1 MVREVENNSVPEWVE
16 ILLGEKFFTP
26 CSLHISCKK
35 NDKTFFCLFCR
46 SAICFSCFSS
56 HRTHALLQIRRYVYH
71 EVVLLGDAEKLMN
84 CSLVQPYTTNRAKV
98 VFLKERRR
106 GKRRGLR
113 SSSSSSSSGGGGWRS
128 NNNNGNLCITCFR
141 NLQYPYLFC
150 SLSCKINQK
159 VNEKIEIIN
168 KQKRKYEN
176 LPPRTTTEN
185 QTPTSVLDRDF
196 SSAAAVKLAKKNN
209 RSCVK
214 SLAAVLCR
222 PRCFPIS
229 GFATAVNRR
238 KGVPQR
244 SPLT

>member
-1 MVREVENNSVPEWVE
+1 MVSMVREGENNSVPEWLE

-26 CSLHISCKK
+26 CSIHKSCKK

-71 EVVLLGDAEKLMN
+71 EVIRLGDAEKLLN

-98 VFLKERRR
+98 VFLKHRR
-106 GKRRGLR
+106 GKRRGG
-113 SSSSSSSSGGGGWRS
+113 S
-128 NNNNGNLCITCFR
+128 GNLCITCFR

-150 SLSCKINQK
+150 SLSCK
-159 VNEKIEIIN
+159 VNGKIEIIN
-168 KQKRKYEN
+168 KQKRNYHH
-176 LPPRTTTEN
+176 LPPRSTTQT
-185 QTPTSVLDRDF
+185 QTPTSVLDLDYP
-196 SSAAAVKLAKKNN
+196 SAVSKTAAAVKLVKKN
-209 RSCVK
+209 RSGVK

-229 GFATAVNRR
+229 DVATAVNRR

>member
-56 HRTHALLQIRRYVYH
+56 HRTHALLQILIKVYKCFISKINFFIIFYKYFQH
-71 EVVLLGDAEKLMN
+71 VHVCFHFDHLYPNNMIFYERKILKFKLCMETI
-84 CSLVQPYTTNRAKV
+84 V
-98 VFLKERRR
+98 
-106 GKRRGLR
+106 
-113 SSSSSSSSGGGGWRS
+113 
-128 NNNNGNLCITCFR
+128 
-141 NLQYPYLFC
+141 
-150 SLSCKINQK
+150 INQK
-159 VNEKIEIIN
+159 VNEKIEIIS
-168 KQKRKYEN
+168 KQKRNYEN
-176 LPPRTTTEN
+176 LPPRTTTET
-185 QTPTSVLDRDF
+185 QTPSSVLDRDF
-196 SSAAAVKLAKKNN
+196 SSAAAAVKSVKKKNN

-229 GFATAVNRR
+229 DFATAVNRR
-238 KGVPQR
+238 KGVPHR
-244 SPLT
+244 SPLN

>member
-71 EVVLLGDAEKLMN
+71 EVIRLRDAEKLMN

-113 SSSSSSSSGGGGWRS
+113 SSSGGSRS
-128 NNNNGNLCITCFR
+128 NSNNTNLCITCFR

-159 VNEKIEIIN
+159 VNEKIEIIS
-168 KQKRKYEN
+168 KQKRNYEN
-176 LPPRTTTEN
+176 LPPRTTTET
-185 QTPTSVLDRDF
+185 QTPSSVLDRDF
-196 SSAAAVKLAKKNN
+196 SSAAAAVKSVKKKNN

-229 GFATAVNRR
+229 DFATAVNRR
-238 KGVPQR
+238 KGVPHR
-244 SPLT
+244 SPLN